1 VGIRRLKSI
10 FFTTEPPILA
20 KIGGSVV
27 KKIDFKRLIP
37 TGGFW
42 G

>member
-1 VGIRRLKSI
+1 
-10 FFTTEPPILA
+10 LA

-37 TGGFW
+37 TGRFW
-42 G
+42 GVQRKHFLC